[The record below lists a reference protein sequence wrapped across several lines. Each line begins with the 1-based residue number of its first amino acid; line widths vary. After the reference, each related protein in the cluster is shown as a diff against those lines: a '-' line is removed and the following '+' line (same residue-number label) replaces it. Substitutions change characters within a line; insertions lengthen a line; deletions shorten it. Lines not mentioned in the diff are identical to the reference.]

1 MKATTTLVLGA
12 TGATGKHLVRQLLE
26 QNQSVRAIVRS
37 KEKLVESLPNIT
49 HDNLVIFE
57 GTALDMTDD
66 EIQECVI
73 GCDAIVSCLGHNM
86 TMKGMF
92 GKPHRLVRDSVQ
104 RVYEILQNLQ
114 PQSSPTKL
122 VLMGT
127 NGAANPDGSDDIRP
141 MNERIILSLLRFL
154 LPPVKDNEEAA
165 EYFSN
170 TIGQQSNTVEW
181 VVVRPDDL
189 IDGDV
194 SEYKVFDKPYG
205 SLFGGGETTRANVAA
220 FMSKLIL
227 DDEVW
232 VKWKYR
238 MPMPQNTPK

>member
-86 TMKGMF
+86 TMK
-92 GKPHRLVRDSVQ
+92 VR
-104 RVYEILQNLQ
+104 
-114 PQSSPTKL
+114 
-122 VLMGT
+122 GT
-127 NGAANPDGSDDIRP
+127 TFVITLHSIA
-141 MNERIILSLLRFL
+141 
-154 LPPVKDNEEAA
+154 
-165 EYFSN
+165 
-170 TIGQQSNTVEW
+170 
-181 VVVRPDDL
+181 
-189 IDGDV
+189 
-194 SEYKVFDKPYG
+194 
-205 SLFGGGETTRANVAA
+205 
-220 FMSKLIL
+220 
-227 DDEVW
+227 
-232 VKWKYR
+232 
-238 MPMPQNTPK
+238 